1 MSETHAAPTLPALA
15 DPAQLAG
22 HALVLHLLGRLL
34 HEAPAADRLQALAD
48 EAVFDEIPFAAAQP
62 QVAAGLALLQ
72 QWTQASRAGQLDF
85 LAVAGDYTRL
95 FVGPGKIIAPPWES
109 AQIDDER
116 LTFQEETLAVRG
128 WYRRF
133 GVLPAQLHAEPDD
146 HIGLELAFMAHLAQ
160 LALAAQA
167 AGDTARLAELLA
179 AERGFLRAHPL
190 RWAPKWCGCVSQAA
204 RTDYYR
210 GLALVTAGVLAELST
225 ALEPL
230 TPLAVA

>member
-1 MSETHAAPTLPALA
+1 
-15 DPAQLAG
+15 
-22 HALVLHLLGRLL
+22 
-34 HEAPAADRLQALAD
+34 
-48 EAVFDEIPFAAAQP
+48 
-62 QVAAGLALLQ
+62 VAAGLALLQ
-72 QWTQASRAGQLDF
+72 QWTQASRSGQLHF

-95 FVGPGKIIAPPWES
+95 FVGPGKIVAPPWES

-116 LTFQEETLAVRG
+116 LTFQEETLAVRA
-128 WYRRF
+128 WYRRY

-167 AGDTARLAELLA
+167 AGDTARLADLLA

-190 RWAPKWCGCVSQAA
+190 RWAPKWCGRVGEAA

-230 TPLAVA
+230 TQLAVA